1 MAQSRVHATKN
12 LIDHQIMIIR
22 LSHCHDL
29 ACGNSLKKGI
39 STVSC
44 GGAGNHMTEL
54 DIQEAIYCAL
64 YAHLTALLLHLHWLF
79 FLLLFL
85 LFLMLFNAEVMKLDV
100 HPHFQLGF
108 LVRVFTI
115 LLTGVTVIV

>member
-1 MAQSRVHATKN
+1 
-12 LIDHQIMIIR
+12 
-22 LSHCHDL
+22 
-29 ACGNSLKKGI
+29 
-39 STVSC
+39 
-44 GGAGNHMTEL
+44 MTEL

-64 YAHLTALLLHLHWLF
+64 YAHLTALLLHFHWLLL
-79 FLLLFL
+79 LLLFL

-100 HPHFQLGF
+100 NPHFQLGF